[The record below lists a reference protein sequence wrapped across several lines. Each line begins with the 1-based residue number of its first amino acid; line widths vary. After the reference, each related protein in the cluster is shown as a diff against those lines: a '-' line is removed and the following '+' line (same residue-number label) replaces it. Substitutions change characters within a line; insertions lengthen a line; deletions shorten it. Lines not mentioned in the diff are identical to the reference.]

1 MVSVNIREKIKMT
14 EDNTEQEK
22 DYCKSC
28 DCILTSYEDGFYCKS
43 CSDLRYPF
51 KEGDTYYTVEN
62 GLLVCSC
69 WDDTSKDLYD
79 ADPEKVYY
87 CVNKSG
93 LIEWV
98 PQSGGNKKLCSFP
111 PELYLRRA

>member
-1 MVSVNIREKIKMT
+1 MVSVTKK
-14 EDNTEQEK
+14 
-22 DYCKSC
+22 
-28 DCILTSYEDGFYCKS
+28 
-43 CSDLRYPF
+43 YPF

-69 WDDTSKDLYD
+69 WDDTSEELYD

-111 PELYLRRA
+111 PELYLRRAQTADHGYIKTPFVYIERKIKKNIFL

>member
-1 MVSVNIREKIKMT
+1 MSQKRITPSEYKKLSSKNKIKKIT
-14 EDNTEQEK
+14 
-22 DYCKSC
+22 
-28 DCILTSYEDGFYCKS
+28 
-43 CSDLRYPF
+43 SDLRYPF

>member
-1 MVSVNIREKIKMT
+1 MKKKIMKDLVNIEILANENNSDEIAEATR
-14 EDNTEQEK
+14 QLWLVVK
-22 DYCKSC
+22 D
-28 DCILTSYEDGFYCKS
+28 LTGKEAH
-43 CSDLRYPF
+43 RYPF

-69 WDDTSKDLYD
+69 WDDTSEELYD

-87 CVNKSG
+87 CVNKDG

-98 PQSGGNKKLCSFP
+98 PKSGGNKKLCSFP